1 MKPVFFLSIILS
13 LAFAPAFA
21 GELPI
26 VSDSEAQEAP
36 AIELSDFTGGVSN
49 ADVHE
54 SGGTVVIQM
63 IQPAAQSSAAAATS
77 ARYAAPAASSAH

>member
-1 MKPVFFLSIILS
+1 MKPVFFIPIILL
-13 LAFAPAFA
+13 LAAAPAFA

-36 AIELSDFTGGVSN
+36 AIELADFTGGVSN

-63 IQPAAQSSAAAATS
+63 IQPAAQSTAAAVSAA
-77 ARYAAPAASSAH
+77 RYSGSGH